1 MANNPLN
8 NKYTAVAT
16 FDLADMGT
24 IAEAVSA
31 GCATPVIIPEGAMIT
46 NCVAFV
52 HTALAGQNAAQTV
65 SFGLG
70 TAGVATGSA
79 GDNKAI
85 FFPAVALNNTSDGM
99 ANLGAKQS
107 PTLGFLALTGDAVTD
122 DAEAILKAATYH
134 VTTAN
139 EEVILVTGATH
150 DLTGGR
156 VSLYIDYVLTG
167 KLA

>member
-16 FDLADMGT
+16 FDLAAMGT
-24 IAEAVSA
+24 IQEAVSA
-31 GCATPVIIPEGAMIT
+31 APATKVVIPEGAMIT
-46 NCVAFV
+46 GCTAFV
-52 HTALAGQNAAQTV
+52 HTALSGANAAQTV

-70 TAGVATGSA
+70 VAGVATGSA
-79 GDNKAI
+79 GSNKAV

-99 ANLGAKQS
+99 ATLGAKQS
-107 PTLGFLALTGDAVTD
+107 PTCGYIAVAEGTD
-122 DAEAILKAATYH
+122 DANAILLAATYH
-134 VTTAN
+134 VTTAD

-150 DLTGGR
+150 DLTAGR